1 MKTLR
6 EAKEEI
12 LPSYFE
18 EETKSP
24 LQKDGGDFIE
34 TWGRGGHKISHTSWG
49 AAKDPVSEGLFMPS

>member
-34 TWGRGGHKISHTSWG
+34 TWGRGGHKISHTS
-49 AAKDPVSEGLFMPS
+49 